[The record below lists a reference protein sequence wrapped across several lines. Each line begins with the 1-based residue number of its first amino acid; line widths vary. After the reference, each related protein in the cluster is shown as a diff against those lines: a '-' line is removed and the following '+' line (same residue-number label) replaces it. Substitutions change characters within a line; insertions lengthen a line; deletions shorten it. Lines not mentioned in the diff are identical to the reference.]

1 MGYLLIG
8 SYPAKLDKGGRLKIP
23 EKFRSAI
30 EEDYGKEV
38 FITSLTDD
46 SVHIYPLQVW
56 TALSGVTK
64 EGAIHFRP
72 DVRQFML
79 NVNRK
84 GSGNEIDTKG
94 RVLIN
99 QSLREQ
105 AKLQDTVIVIGMTN
119 HLEVW
124 DKAQLDLKL
133 QGKPL
138 TDSDFENI
146 ARIMTPGKDE

>member
-1 MGYLLIG
+1 MGNLLIG
-8 SYPAKLDKGGRLKIP
+8 SYPAKLDKSGRLKIP
-23 EKFRSAI
+23 EKFRASI
-30 EEDYGKEV
+30 EEEFGKDV

-46 SVHIYPLQVW
+46 SVHVYPLAVW
-56 TALSGVTK
+56 TALSGVTR
-64 EGAIHFRP
+64 EGAVHFRP

-84 GSGNEIDTKG
+84 GTGNEIDTKG

-99 QSLREQ
+99 QTRREQ
-105 AKLQDTVIVIGMTN
+105 AKLQSEVMVIGMAN

-124 DKAQLDLKL
+124 DKERLDEKL

-138 TDSDFENI
+138 TDKDFENI
-146 ARIMTPGKDE
+146 ARIMSPGKDE

>member
-1 MGYLLIG
+1 MGHLLIG
-8 SYPAKLDKGGRLKIP
+8 SYSAKLDKSGRLKIP

-30 EEDYGKEV
+30 EEEYGKDL

-46 SVHIYPLQVW
+46 SVHVYPLPVW

-64 EGAIHFRP
+64 QGAVHFRP

-84 GSGNEIDTKG
+84 GTGAEIDSKG

-99 QSLREQ
+99 QILRDQ
-105 AKLQDTVIVIGMTN
+105 AKLQDEVVVIGMTN

-124 DKAQLDLKL
+124 DKGLLDQKL

-138 TDSDFENI
+138 SDRDFENI
-146 ARIMTPGKDE
+146 ARIMSPDKDG

>member
-1 MGYLLIG
+1 MGNLLIG
-8 SYPAKLDKGGRLKIP
+8 SYLAKLDKSGRLKIP
-23 EKFRSAI
+23 EKFRAAI
-30 EEDYGKEV
+30 EEEYGKDV

-46 SVHIYPLQVW
+46 SVHVYPLPVW

-64 EGAIHFRP
+64 EGTVHFRP

-84 GSGNEIDTKG
+84 GAGNEIDSKG

-99 QSLREQ
+99 LPLRER
-105 AKLQDTVIVIGMTN
+105 AKLEAEVIVIGMTN

-124 DKAQLDLKL
+124 NKTLLDEKL

-138 TDSDFENI
+138 TDKDFENI
-146 ARIMTPGKDE
+146 ARLMSPGKDE

>member
-1 MGYLLIG
+1 MGSLLIG
-8 SYPAKLDKGGRLKIP
+8 SYAAKLDKSGRLKIP
-23 EKFRSAI
+23 EKFRAAI
-30 EEDYGKEV
+30 EADYGRDV

-46 SVHIYPLQVW
+46 SVHVYPLSVW
-56 TALSGVTK
+56 TALSGVTN

-79 NVNRK
+79 NVNSK
-84 GSGNEIDTKG
+84 GAAGEIDSKG

-99 QSLREQ
+99 LPLREQ
-105 AKLQDTVIVIGMTN
+105 ARLQQEVMVIGLTN

-124 DKAQLDLKL
+124 NKTLLDEKL

-138 TDSDFENI
+138 TDKDFENI
-146 ARIMTPGKDE
+146 ARIMSPGKDE

>member
-1 MGYLLIG
+1 MGHLLIG
-8 SYPAKLDKGGRLKIP
+8 SYPAKLDKSGRLKIP
-23 EKFRSAI
+23 EKFRAAI
-30 EEDYGKEV
+30 EEEYGKDL

-46 SVHIYPLQVW
+46 SVHVYPLQVW

-72 DVRQFML
+72 DVRHFML

-84 GSGNEIDTKG
+84 GTGAEIDTKG

-99 QSLREQ
+99 QILREQ
-105 AKLQDTVIVIGMTN
+105 AKLQDEVVVIGMTN

-124 DKAQLDLKL
+124 DKGLLDQKL

-138 TDSDFENI
+138 TDKDFENI
-146 ARIMTPGKDE
+146 ARIMSPDKDE

>member
-1 MGYLLIG
+1 MGNLLIG
-8 SYPAKLDKGGRLKIP
+8 SYPAKLDKSGRLKIP
-23 EKFRSAI
+23 EKFRASI
-30 EEDYGKEV
+30 EEEFGKDV

-46 SVHIYPLQVW
+46 SVHVYPLAVW
-56 TALSGVTK
+56 TALSGVTR
-64 EGAIHFRP
+64 EGAVHFRP

-84 GSGNEIDTKG
+84 GNGNEIDTKG

-99 QSLREQ
+99 QALREQ
-105 AKLQDTVIVIGMTN
+105 AKLQAEVMVIGMTN

-124 DKAQLDLKL
+124 DKERLDEKL

-138 TDSDFENI
+138 TDKDFENI
-146 ARIMTPGKDE
+146 ARIMSPGKDE